1 MFIICPPCAV
11 GATQLLSGHIPISNL
26 FYSWISSFI
35 YLYFYH
41 MHFNISND
49 IAGVEGDR
57 IDKPERPIPSNR
69 VSIERA
75 WHLYYITVMIYIVYS
90 YSIGHLFPC
99 LLWVFITIIHNFT
112 TIQNTS
118 IGKNGILPPGTY
130 AMICVV
136 WCLMNNVSNIYD
148 HPKIVWNIVFNSCVF
163 AAATVQQ
170 DMRDVEGD
178 RAQGRRTFS
187 VTMGNRKAAQL
198 IAKIFFCVLL
208 LILIEASL
216 VEQERIVSKS
226 TYMLINCLL
235 FGIMIIRNL
244 FLYDVRK
251 TYEFYVELAFFFYIF
266 AMPIIKTN

>member
-1 MFIICPPCAV
+1 MSA
-11 GATQLLSGHIPISNL
+11 SG
-26 FYSWISSFI
+26 I
-35 YLYFYH
+35 Y
-41 MHFNISND
+41 
-49 IAGVEGDR
+49 
-57 IDKPERPIPSNR
+57 
-69 VSIERA
+69 
-75 WHLYYITVMIYIVYS
+75 
-90 YSIGHLFPC
+90 
-99 LLWVFITIIHNFT
+99 T
-112 TIQNTS
+112 T
-118 IGKNGILPPGTY
+118 
-130 AMICVV
+130 ICVV
-136 WCLMNNVSNIYD
+136 WCLMNHVSNIYD
-148 HPKIVWNIVFNSCVF
+148 HPKILWNIVFNSCVF
-163 AAATVQQ
+163 AAATIQA

-178 RAQGRRTFS
+178 RAQGKRTFS

-251 TYEFYVELAFFFYIF
+251 TYEFYVELTFFFYIF